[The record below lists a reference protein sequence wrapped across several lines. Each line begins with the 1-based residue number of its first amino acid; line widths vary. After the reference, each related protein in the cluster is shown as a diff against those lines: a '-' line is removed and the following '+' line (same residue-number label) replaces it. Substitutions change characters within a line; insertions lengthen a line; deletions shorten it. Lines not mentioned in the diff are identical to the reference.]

1 MAEGSPEIYGEDTA
15 VSDRGQ
21 DVNLPVRWTPDT
33 TFLTPGVWRMQF
45 KDSRSPR
52 DPVLDIPSEPHPWLN
67 ALMDHAIL
75 RLMLLANGAV
85 MPLTERVTSTRSAK
99 APGTYNGADV
109 DRLAYK
115 FQRAKTHRARL
126 LLIKAAQDKATAFT
140 HSPDRELIRGTR
152 EWKERIAADDRPYTV
167 LQRVYGV
174 SSKTVAAT
182 KKEFRRGTLSEL
194 RSTHHFPN
202 VHAVAG

>member
-1 MAEGSPEIYGEDTA
+1 M
-15 VSDRGQ
+15 SDRGQ

-45 KDSRSPR
+45 KDSRPPR

-115 FQRAKTHRARL
+115 FQRAKTHRERL
-126 LLIKAAQDKATAFT
+126 LIIKAAQDKATVFT
-140 HSPDRELIRGTR
+140 HSRSPDPSLVKGTR
-152 EWKERIAADDRPYTV
+152 EWRQRLAMDPRPR
-167 LQRVYGV
+167 RVVALDYGA
-174 SSKTVAAT
+174 SSKTITAA
-182 KKEFRRGTLSEL
+182 KKEFGIVVSEL
-194 RSTHHFPN
+194 RSTHRFPN

>member
-1 MAEGSPEIYGEDTA
+1 
-15 VSDRGQ
+15 
-21 DVNLPVRWTPDT
+21 
-33 TFLTPGVWRMQF
+33 MQF
-45 KDSRSPR
+45 KDSRPPR

-140 HSPDRELIRGTR
+140 YSPDREHIKGTV
-152 EWKERIAADDRPYTV
+152 EWKQRIAADSRSTRV
-167 LQRVYGV
+167 CERVYGV
-174 SSKTVAAT
+174 SRETIRRI
-182 KKEFRRGTLSEL
+182 KKDGKVRIT
-194 RSTHHFPN
+194 
-202 VHAVAG
+202 A